1 MVSRHF
7 GKETWRQTNGSIW
20 PHAYDDWIFPFAFTE
35 WQWLLLVALLV
46 YIIGGVQGT
55 AIQSIT
61 SSTIPENEQGELQGS
76 LGSLMGLT
84 TLIAPPLM
92 TSSFS
97 YFTGKN
103 SAIYFPGISF

>member
-1 MVSRHF
+1 MNRRMAVF
-7 GKETWRQTNGSIW
+7 GLMLTMMQGFFLLLLQSGNGC
-20 PHAYDDWIFPFAFTE
+20 F
-35 WQWLLLVALLV
+35 LVALLV

-84 TLIAPPLM
+84 TLIAHH
-92 TSSFS
+92 
-97 YFTGKN
+97 
-103 SAIYFPGISF
+103 